1 MLRCLLLRLAIQVV
15 LAVTLFSA
23 AATAQSED
31 TQSVAAAA
39 RRARE
44 QKKTAVKPARVF
56 TDEDIKPA
64 APAGSEPAPAQ
75 APTAADTSNPP
86 AAPANAAAP
95 AAPGLKDEKAAKELA
110 EVKALIKE
118 IQSDID
124 LLQRQQSLEQDSYFS
139 NPDYVHDTAGKAKL
153 DALKQQASDKQLDL
167 ERLKA
172 RLAELQPAPDT
183 STIPPPKT

>member
-1 MLRCLLLRLAIQVV
+1 MLRCLQLRLAIQVV

-64 APAGSEPAPAQ
+64 APAASAPVPA
-75 APTAADTSNPP
+75 AADTSNPP
-86 AAPANAAAP
+86 AAPANAAVP
-95 AAPGLKDEKAAKELA
+95 AAPGPKDEKAAKELA

-139 NPDYVHDTAGKAKL
+139 NPDYVHDTAGKAKR
-153 DALKQQASDKQLDL
+153 DALKQQVSDKQLDL